1 MRKTAFFTPVFIGV
15 LFFLLA
21 ACGQRAQDP
30 APGGAGRTV
39 TDAVGRTV
47 LVPAAPGHIICS
59 GPGCL
64 RYALYLQGA
73 DMLVGVDSLETR
85 VNSLDA
91 RPYALANPRLKNLPV
106 FGEFMGRDN
115 PELILGLS
123 PSPELIFKT
132 YPEMGQ
138 DAAQLQGKTGI
149 PVVTLNYGDLLDG
162 RPDFY
167 ASLRLMAE
175 VLHKQDRAEEI
186 IAFIDSCLADLSRRT
201 KDIADQDRKTCYI
214 GGIAFKGPHGLQS
227 TEPAYP
233 PFVFTGTPNAGL
245 GEKGP
250 AYVNVSKEKIIDWDP
265 EIIFIDL
272 ATMQSDPK
280 ANAIYE
286 LKHDPAYRNLR
297 AVKTGNVYAVIP
309 YNWYAQNYGST
320 LADAYYVG
328 KVLYPEA
335 FADINPAEKADEIY
349 RFLTGKPLFAE
360 LNRIF
365 SGLLFNRV
373 RL

>member
-1 MRKTAFFTPVFIGV
+1 MRNTFCYTPLLIGAF
-15 LFFLLA
+15 FFLLA
-21 ACGQRAQDP
+21 ACGPRAQDP
-30 APGGAGRTV
+30 APLGAGKTV
-39 TDAVGRTV
+39 TDALGRTV
-47 LVPAAPGHIICS
+47 SVPGAPGRIICS

-64 RYALYLQGA
+64 RYAVYLQGA
-73 DMLVGVDSLETR
+73 DMLAGVDSLETR

-138 DAAQLQGKTGI
+138 DAAQLQEKTGI
-149 PVVTLNYGDLLDG
+149 PVVTLNYGDLLEG
-162 RPDFY
+162 RADFY
-167 ASLRLMAE
+167 ASLRLMAKIMD
-175 VLHKQDRAEEI
+175 KQKRAEAV

-201 KDIADQDRKTCYI
+201 KDITVHERKTCYI

-272 ATMQSDPK
+272 ATMQSDPQ
-280 ANAIYE
+280 ANAVYE
-286 LKHDPAYRNLR
+286 LKHDPAYKNLR
-297 AVKTGNVYAVIP
+297 AVKTGNIYAVIP

-320 LADAYYVG
+320 LANSYYIG

-335 FADINPAEKADEIY
+335 FADIDPVQKADEIY
-349 RFLTGKPLFAE
+349 QFLTGKPLFAE
-360 LNRIF
+360 LNHIF
-365 SGLLFNRV
+365 AHMLFTRV